1 LAFIA
6 FSVYLWRKPTI
17 RLCGLFNSKNVM
29 NEDTEITYEKLAE
42 KLMANVL
49 LENKEVS
56 YNEAKKVIVSALTFL
71 KDFSWE
77 QSRYETHKDSQGI
90 IDYI

>member
-1 LAFIA
+1 M
-6 FSVYLWRKPTI
+6 S
-17 RLCGLFNSKNVM
+17 
-29 NEDTEITYEKLAE
+29 EDTEITYEKLAE

-71 KDFSWE
+71 KDFSWQ
-77 QSRYETHKDSQGI
+77 QSRHETHKDSQGI